1 MASNFNLTNEF
12 LDTLIEAIENDESVT
27 VHKLID
33 ALHPVDIAD
42 IYHELSIDQARYIHL
57 LLDSEKAADVLMELE
72 EDVREQFL
80 ETLPGHVIAHQF
92 IEKLDSDDAAD
103 VLNEL
108 SDAKKTE
115 ILQSIE
121 DAEQAGDIAD
131 LLNYDEDTAGGL
143 MAKEL
148 IKVNI
153 NWDLVTCM
161 REMRKQAAEIDEIYY
176 VYVIDDDGILKGT
189 LSLKRMLV
197 TRPNAKIKNIYNDNV
212 ISVLADTPSKE
223 VALVMEKYDLVALPV
238 IDILGRLIGRIT
250 IDDVV
255 DIIKEEAEKDY
266 QMISGLSEDVET
278 SDNVFLLTRAR
289 IPWLFIGL
297 TGGILGAQV
306 ISRFEGQISTYPQM
320 AMFIPLIAAMGGNV
334 GVQSSSIVVQGIA
347 NKTLNLDSTWKKL
360 IKEVSVAFFNAAIFS
375 ILIFVYNYFFSTG
388 LNLTIMVSLSLFT
401 VMMFA
406 SVFGAFIP
414 MLLNRFK
421 IDPALATGP
430 FVTTMNDVF
439 GIVIYMSIG
448 RLIFIAIQ

>member
-1 MASNFNLTNEF
+1 M
-12 LDTLIEAIENDESVT
+12 
-27 VHKLID
+27 
-33 ALHPVDIAD
+33 
-42 IYHELSIDQARYIHL
+42 
-57 LLDSEKAADVLMELE
+57 
-72 EDVREQFL
+72 
-80 ETLPGHVIAHQF
+80 
-92 IEKLDSDDAAD
+92 
-103 VLNEL
+103 
-108 SDAKKTE
+108 
-115 ILQSIE
+115 
-121 DAEQAGDIAD
+121 
-131 LLNYDEDTAGGL
+131 
-143 MAKEL
+143 
-148 IKVNI
+148 
-153 NWDLVTCM
+153 
-161 REMRKQAAEIDEIYY
+161 
-176 VYVIDDDGILKGT
+176 
-189 LSLKRMLV
+189 
-197 TRPNAKIKNIYNDNV
+197 
-212 ISVLADTPSKE
+212 ADTPSKE

-421 IDPALATGP
+421 IDPAIATGP